1 MNLKDQ
7 LSQKQAELVEL
18 KSAIEAGDAEAIEKA
33 DAITTECEDI
43 EARIAKAAKASEMLA
58 KLGNSKPKSAKSETA
73 VKSIGEFAAK
83 HLDIASIKGRVN
95 ASTATPEFKAAVPH
109 MSLPEI
115 TYARD
120 IAAPF
125 SDTPLRDAF
134 GSAQIDGNAYSWVVM
149 RPSDNDPLEPIAE
162 GSLKTPLHYDYARAT
177 RPLGKLAGY
186 YKDTDE
192 LLEDNG
198 YLADMIDQYAVA
210 ELRGNTE
217 TYIALS
223 LASSVM
229 SGVTVDDGDPVMST
243 EPVTVKQSQVEA
255 MTAPVFADHVY
266 NAIMNVK
273 AATGVDPDTVVIPSQ
288 LAMLLRTGRDGA
300 GQYYG
305 GGYFYGPYG
314 NGAGF
319 ELMPNLWGVRVIVAD
334 AIGQDTTQNTQPLAI
349 VGNFKRGATVVTKR
363 NGGIC
368 VDATNSNENDFIY
381 NLVTLR
387 VEERLLFAMRNPA
400 MFSAVIAIQG

>member
-7 LSQKQAELVEL
+7 LSAKQAQLVEL

-33 DAITTECEDI
+33 DAITTECADL

-58 KLGNSKPKSAKSETA
+58 KLGNTEPKSTKSETA

-83 HLDIASIKGRVN
+83 SLDIASIKGRVN
-95 ASTATPEFKAAVPH
+95 ASVVTPEFKAALPH

-115 TYARD
+115 TYDRN

-125 SDTPLRDAF
+125 SETPLRDAF
-134 GSAQIDGNAYSWVVM
+134 GSVQIDGNAYSWVVM
-149 RPSDNDPLEPIAE
+149 YPSDNDPLEPIGE
-162 GSLKTPLHYDYARAT
+162 GELKTPLVYGYARAT
-177 RPLGKLAGY
+177 RPLEKLAGY

-198 YLADMIDQYAVA
+198 YLANAIDQYAVA
-210 ELRGNTE
+210 DLRTNTE
-217 TYIALS
+217 TYVAGS
-223 LASSVM
+223 LANAIIN
-229 SGVTVDDGDPVMST
+229 GVAVDGGGT
-243 EPVTVKQSQVEA
+243 AYATAPVTVQQAQIES

-266 NAIMNVK
+266 NAIMKVK
-273 AATGVDPDTVVIPSQ
+273 AVTGVNPDTVVIPSE

-314 NGAGF
+314 NGTGF
-319 ELMPNLWGVRVIVAD
+319 ELMPNLWGVRVIVSD
-334 AIGQDTTQNTQPLAI
+334 AISNVSAQNGYPLAI
-349 VGNFKRGATVVTKR
+349 VGNFKRGAAVVTKR
-363 NGGIC
+363 AGIR

-381 NLVTLR
+381 NLVTVR
-387 VEERLLFAMRNPA
+387 VEERLLFAMRNPS
-400 MFSAVIAIQG
+400 MFSAVIAVEG